1 MSIVRVKEKF
11 QVTIPKDV
19 RDKVPLKVGDAL
31 ELKAGEG
38 RIIATPVPDPSK
50 KLAELLGEFQFTRR
64 DRERASRIFT
74 ALSRKS

>member
-1 MSIVRVKEKF
+1 MRVREKF

-19 RDKVPLKVGDAL
+19 RDKIPLKVGDAL

-50 KLAELLGEFQFTRR
+50 RLAELLGDFQFTRR
-64 DRERASRIFT
+64 DRERASQIFT
-74 ALSRKS
+74 GLSRRS